1 MSPSSVK
8 PSPPKKKPTEAAR
21 RKRPAARM
29 YVDVELCKGCGFCVE
44 FCPTGA
50 LELSDG
56 YNKKG
61 YHPPVVTEDDC
72 LYCEI
77 CEVVCPEFSIYCVE
91 DPEAVAAEKAVP
103 TAQAPTG
110 NDR

>member
-1 MSPSSVK
+1 MSPSSVKPPPSAK

-21 RKRPAARM
+21 RKRPAARL

-56 YNKKG
+56 YNKKIKPMNRR
-61 YHPPVVTEDDC
+61 HQPHCSKPQV
-72 LYCEI
+72 EI
-77 CEVVCPEFSIYCVE
+77 
-91 DPEAVAAEKAVP
+91 
-103 TAQAPTG
+103 
-110 NDR
+110 